1 MPILRLVD
9 LVLEGLASLEDR
21 GVARCNLDFL
31 AGGRIATG
39 AGIAV
44 LAGEGAEAN
53 QGNRLTGGERTNDGI
68 KDALDSSCCVFLAE
82 VVLSGDFLDEFSFI
96 HV

>member
-31 AGGRIATG
+31 AGSRIAAS

-44 LAGEGAEAN
+44 FAGEGAEAN